1 MQTSDH
7 MQTCDHMQT
16 SDLMQ
21 RMENMYRITHNRYL
35 QRYPWSMT
43 DKREYRNL
51 MRGRCTKEQRVLWWV
66 TGIENGVFEKDE
78 YFGADHDDVHKLFEE
93 RNS

>member
-1 MQTSDH
+1 
-7 MQTCDHMQT
+7 
-16 SDLMQ
+16 
-21 RMENMYRITHNRYL
+21 
-35 QRYPWSMT
+35 MT